1 MSHIQPFKNLKLMK
15 QYNRL
20 FICLFAFTGLI
31 LLLTLSCKKDDS
43 NNPLD
48 ETTVKDIDGNV
59 YKTITI
65 GTQTWMAENL
75 RTTRYNDSTLIPL
88 PFARSSAIFGP
99 FVCTYRYTTNSDT
112 IKTYGRLYNWLT
124 LNTGKLCPKGWH
136 IPSDAEWTTLTNYL
150 TANGYN
156 YDGSTAANPAQGTTP
171 ENRIGKALASTLGW
185 LSSAIEGS
193 VGNSD
198 FPDKQNTTG
207 FTALPAGARTDV
219 GAFIQMGVGGFW
231 WTSTENS
238 SNTNNAYGRSLLNS
252 YYSLN
257 SGVANKMC
265 GFSVRCVKGYPAQ

>member
-1 MSHIQPFKNLKLMK
+1 MK

-20 FICLFAFTGLI
+20 FICLLAFTGFI
-31 LLLTLSCKKDDS
+31 LLFTLSCKKDDS
-43 NNPLD
+43 NNTTD

-59 YKTITI
+59 YNTVTI

-112 IKTYGRLYNWLT
+112 IKTYGRLYNWYAIT
-124 LNTGKLCPKGWH
+124 AGNGKLCPKGWH
-136 IPSDAEWTTLTNYL
+136 IPTDAEWTTLTDYL
-150 TANGYN
+150 TAHGFN
-156 YDGSTAANPAQGTTP
+156 YDGSAAATAAPGTTP
-171 ENRIGKALASTLGW
+171 ENRIGKALASSTGW

-193 VGNSD
+193 VGNTD
-198 FPDKQNTTG
+198 FADKRNAVG
-207 FTALPAGARTDV
+207 FNAQPGSARNEV
-219 GAFIQMGVGGFW
+219 GQFTQMGVGGFW

-257 SGVANKMC
+257 TGVANKMC
-265 GFSVRCVKGYPAQ
+265 GFSVRCVKDPQP

>member
-1 MSHIQPFKNLKLMK
+1 MQKKHPIL
-15 QYNRL
+15 
-20 FICLFAFTGLI
+20 ICLLLIMSVFSLFAY
-31 LLLTLSCKKDDS
+31 SCKKDDS
-43 NNPLD
+43 NNTAD

-59 YKTITI
+59 YNTVTI

-88 PFARSSAIFGP
+88 PFARSGAIFGP
-99 FVCTYRYTTNSDT
+99 FVCTYKYTTNSDT

-150 TANGYN
+150 TDHGYN
-156 YDGSTAANPAQGTTP
+156 YDGSATANAAPGTTP
-171 ENRIGKALASTLGW
+171 ENRIGKALASSIGW

-193 VGNSD
+193 VGNTD
-198 FPDKQNTTG
+198 FPDKRNKTG

-219 GAFIQMGVGGFW
+219 GAFVQMGVAGFW

-238 SNTNNAYGRSLLNS
+238 SNTTNAYGRSLINS

-257 SGVANKMC
+257 TGVTSKMC
-265 GFSVRCVKGYPAQ
+265 GFSVRCIRDKLTEQ